1 MAVNF
6 RQRHQ
11 ETGQLTRIRAALS
24 DGKRLWR
31 EIVHRQPVSTEYR
44 QWRDRLIQ
52 RRFWL
57 AIALAVTYVSIAA
70 IAGFYEIFI
79 HPEPLLKGLERN
91 QLGGLIETIQK
102 VFVLHK
108 ITFIILLGGLI
119 SLWNSSWGRKHP
131 AIMLV
136 LLPWAIA
143 FIPEMVLGAFSG
155 IPRGPSTTMFMA
167 QAVIAPT
174 YWQLHLLAQLV
185 PIAFYFLI
193 YPLIGLGSFGGFSI
207 YSFSNT
213 GDIILVCFI
222 CEIGVYLYEQSKQS
236 ELKAN
241 RQLKLCIHSITHD
254 LRTPVMGS
262 LMLLES
268 IRQSSLRDQP
278 IKMSQIE
285 MTRLIQGSNRLL
297 GLMDSLLIP
306 QAFSQDSFMLH
317 RQPTNLSTIVTPILK
332 DFHPALTKQ
341 AIQIDN
347 RIPETLP
354 LVDIDIQQIR
364 RVFNNLIDN
373 AISHNPPGIVLT
385 LEAIPLTLPSLKG
398 SHSLLKVIIQDNG
411 VGIFSSQQETIFEP
425 YTRGQ
430 KTQYLPGLGLGL
442 YICRQVIL
450 AHQGSIGVERLEPGT
465 AFWFTLALS
474 KG

>member
-1 MAVNF
+1 MLSKA
-6 RQRHQ
+6 
-11 ETGQLTRIRAALS
+11 QLAKARSICQALIRA
-24 DGKRLWR
+24 
-31 EIVHRQPVSTEYR
+31 QPVSLEYR
-44 QWRDRLIQ
+44 QWRDRLIR

-57 AIALAVTYVSIAA
+57 AITLAVTYVSIAA
-70 IAGFYEIFI
+70 IASFYEIFI
-79 HPEPLLKGLERN
+79 HPEPLLQTLERN
-91 QLGGLIETIQK
+91 QLGGLIEAIRQN
-102 VFVLHK
+102 FVLHK
-108 ITFIILLGGLI
+108 VTFIILLGGLI
-119 SLWNSSWGRKHP
+119 SLWNSSLGRKHP

-213 GDIILVCFI
+213 ADIILVCFI

-236 ELKAN
+236 ELEAN

-306 QAFSQDSFMLH
+306 QAFSQDTFVLH
-317 RQPTNLSTIVTPILK
+317 RQPTYLSTIVLPVLES
-332 DFHPALTKQ
+332 FHPALTKQ
-341 AIQIDN
+341 SIQIDN
-347 RIPETLP
+347 RIPPTLP
-354 LVDIDIQQIR
+354 LVDVDIQQMR

-373 AISHNPPGIVLT
+373 AISHNPPGILLT

-398 SHSLLKVIIQDNG
+398 SNSLLKVIIQDNG
-411 VGIFSSQQETIFEP
+411 VGISPGQQETIFDP

-430 KTQYLPGLGLGL
+430 ETQYLPGLGLGL
-442 YICRQVIL
+442 YICQQVIL
-450 AHQGSIGVERLEPGT
+450 AHQGSIGVERLDPGT
-465 AFWFTLALS
+465 VFWFTLPLHN
-474 KG
+474 G